1 MNVGVIDVI
10 CSFHRDYEQEF
21 FEVPIS
27 AEVGLSEAH
36 VVYAVLDMLD
46 AEQRSCLAVMSL
58 AQHGGDFPVL
68 WLKGREDPV
77 RFHFGAEIAGAKVG
91 KP

>member
-21 FEVPIS
+21 
-27 AEVGLSEAH
+27 L
-36 VVYAVLDMLD
+36 
-46 AEQRSCLAVMSL
+46 
-58 AQHGGDFPVL
+58 VL